1 MGDVHYTNEQALP
14 ADFRVFVLP
23 DLVGERYLSPWI
35 SNTFRETAP
44 EIANFSH
51 LGRDLSAW
59 TICLFLNTGSAFV
72 GRRRR
77 DEWKTHSANGC
88 RCDSHAGGNCFV
100 RVLHSDHVHLVQVLH
115 IVQARPCGVRV
126 VKTLGSGQ
134 YRER

>member
-51 LGRDLSAW
+51 VGRDLSPW
-59 TICLFLNTGSAFV
+59 RNSICRNTRRAYV
-72 GRRRR
+72 GRVRR
-77 DEWKTHSANGC
+77 DEWNKHSPTRSTG
-88 RCDSHAGGNCFV
+88 DS
-100 RVLHSDHVHLVQVLH
+100 LSLIH
-115 IVQARPCGVRV
+115 ISEPTRLLSISYA
-126 VKTLGSGQ
+126 
-134 YRER
+134 